1 MLEEETGMKIGIS
14 ATGPDLEA
22 QVEPRFGR
30 CPYFLIVDPQSLD
43 FEALEN
49 PSTASMGGAG
59 IQSAQLMSDKGV
71 STVLTGNCGPNAFRT
86 FEAANIQVVTGVSG
100 PVRQAVEQFQSGALN
115 PSGSANVD
123 SHSGMGGGSGRG
135 RGLGIGGGGGSGMG
149 RGLGRSMGTG
159 GGMGQGRRMNTGQ
172 VEPSGTPGEQSRSG
186 GQERSDEL
194 KRLKQETEA
203 LQKRIQEM
211 ESGGEKA

>member
-1 MLEEETGMKIGIS
+1 MKIGIS

-86 FEAANIQVVTGVSG
+86 FEAANIHVVTGVSG
-100 PVRQAVEQFQSGALN
+100 PVRQAVEQFQSGALE
-115 PSGSANVD
+115 PSGSANVAG
-123 SHSGMGGGSGRG
+123 HSGMGGGSGRG

-149 RGLGRSMGTG
+149 RGLGRQM
-159 GGMGQGRRMNTGQ
+159 GMGQGRRMNTDQ
-172 VEPSGTPGEQSRSG
+172 AGTSANPG
-186 GQERSDEL
+186 GQGQSDEL
-194 KRLKQETEA
+194 KRLKQEAEA
-203 LQKRIQEM
+203 LQKRIQEL
-211 ESGGEKA
+211 ESGGENV

>member
-1 MLEEETGMKIGIS
+1 MKIGIS

-86 FEAANIQVVTGVSG
+86 FEAANIHVVTGVSG
-100 PVRQAVEQFQSGALN
+100 PVRQAVEQFQSGALE
-115 PSGSANVD
+115 PSGSANVA

-149 RGLGRSMGTG
+149 RGLGRQMGMG
-159 GGMGQGRRMNTGQ
+159 GGMGQGRRMNTDQAGTSGNPGGKSPSSGQ
-172 VEPSGTPGEQSRSG
+172 DP
-186 GQERSDEL
+186 SDEL
-194 KRLKQETEA
+194 KRLKQEAEA
-203 LQKRIQEM
+203 LQKRIQEL